1 MGSLSGR
8 GLGVRRSVVV
18 GPQSPHTDTAVVG
31 GREDVVVVGG
41 DGVDGAVVSLHLSDQ
56 VAGLGGPELDDA
68 GAAARHHDAAV
79 RKESQPANP
88 VFMRVI

>member
-41 DGVDGAVVSLHLSDQ
+41 DGVDGAVVSLHLPD
-56 VAGLGGPELDDA
+56 EI
-68 GAAARHHDAAV
+68 AA
-79 RKESQPANP
+79 
-88 VFMRVI
+88 FC